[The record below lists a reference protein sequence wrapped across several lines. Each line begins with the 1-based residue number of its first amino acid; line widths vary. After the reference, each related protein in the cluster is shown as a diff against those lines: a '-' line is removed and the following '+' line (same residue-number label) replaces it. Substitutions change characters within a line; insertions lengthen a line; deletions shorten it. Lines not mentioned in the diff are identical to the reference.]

1 MNNFTQLN
9 LKPVYDSDDDII
21 DFYSGVLGI
30 AKKYDRVSAY
40 VETGFFKLIS
50 KGIYGLI
57 KSGGQ
62 MNLIVSTEISDIAL
76 EQLTIAKNNNF
87 LEKEINRILAELDE
101 KDTRIADVN
110 FLISIKRLNVKIA
123 ILNNKG
129 FVHEKYG
136 ILEDFEGNL
145 LTISGSN
152 NDTVASI
159 NSNFESF
166 EITKNWNDSVFS
178 LDKIESR
185 KSKFLKLWNNDKDNI
200 LVIDIKDYLRNKS
213 EKIIKEI
220 PANLSS
226 NIIFLDSIN
235 SKVYLKTNFNFD
247 NILESND
254 FIDYAEFIVKKSNNN
269 FDVNLVD
276 YDDLNNFI
284 FLIKKFEDK
293 GNFKVILSTYLDETI
308 SSMVLDIKNISE
320 IGYSIKDKLY
330 FTSEDFKNRINSL
343 NKLLKRPLRNAQAL
357 ASLHLINIKRAMNFS
372 VPGSGKTAMIIGSFI
387 NLKLENK
394 VDKMIVFGPKSIFK
408 SWKDEYETL
417 LGESSSSKVL
427 SLVGES
433 SKSSKK
439 FMLEVDYS
447 KVDIIII
454 NYEAIES
461 IATDLIDKI
470 NHRTLIV
477 FDEIHRLKKLQGRR
491 YMIANQIS
499 KKTAYRVA
507 LTGTPLPNGY
517 QDLHNMFEILFGKYS
532 KTYFKFYKENLI
544 KENNNYRLTKQEN
557 ETLNGLI
564 YPFFM
569 RITKKDLNIKPPN
582 ENIIKHIYLT
592 GSEKAKYDS
601 IKNSNI
607 NVLSKIA
614 KLSNF
619 TFGSSEHSND
629 EIKGIIN
636 ELKGEEELI
645 DSSYT
650 NSSSKMIEG
659 LQLVQDLIRS
669 KKKVLVWTVY
679 LSTLFTFQ
687 KLLKSKGLSVSII
700 YGNTNSDERN
710 DIINDFNH
718 GSLDVLITNPQTLS
732 ESVSLHHSCHDAIYL
747 EQPLNLSQYLQS
759 RDRIHRLGIDESQ
772 ETNFYFLF
780 NYSNKYS
787 LDNRIYDLLKFKEEQ
802 MYKSISDNSLIVD
815 ELIVENDLK
824 SLL

>member
-166 EITKNWNDSVFS
+166 EITKNWNDSLFS

-254 FIDYAEFIVKKSNNN
+254 FVDYAEFIVKKSNNN

-284 FLIKKFEDK
+284 F
-293 GNFKVILSTYLDETI
+293 
-308 SSMVLDIKNISE
+308 
-320 IGYSIKDKLY
+320 
-330 FTSEDFKNRINSL
+330 
-343 NKLLKRPLRNAQAL
+343 
-357 ASLHLINIKRAMNFS
+357 
-372 VPGSGKTAMIIGSFI
+372 
-387 NLKLENK
+387 
-394 VDKMIVFGPKSIFK
+394 
-408 SWKDEYETL
+408 
-417 LGESSSSKVL
+417 
-427 SLVGES
+427 
-433 SKSSKK
+433 
-439 FMLEVDYS
+439 
-447 KVDIIII
+447 
-454 NYEAIES
+454 
-461 IATDLIDKI
+461 
-470 NHRTLIV
+470 
-477 FDEIHRLKKLQGRR
+477 KKL
-491 YMIANQIS
+491 
-499 KKTAYRVA
+499 
-507 LTGTPLPNGY
+507 
-517 QDLHNMFEILFGKYS
+517 
-532 KTYFKFYKENLI
+532 
-544 KENNNYRLTKQEN
+544 
-557 ETLNGLI
+557 
-564 YPFFM
+564 
-569 RITKKDLNIKPPN
+569 
-582 ENIIKHIYLT
+582 
-592 GSEKAKYDS
+592 
-601 IKNSNI
+601 
-607 NVLSKIA
+607 
-614 KLSNF
+614 
-619 TFGSSEHSND
+619 
-629 EIKGIIN
+629 
-636 ELKGEEELI
+636 
-645 DSSYT
+645 
-650 NSSSKMIEG
+650 
-659 LQLVQDLIRS
+659 
-669 KKKVLVWTVY
+669 
-679 LSTLFTFQ
+679 
-687 KLLKSKGLSVSII
+687 
-700 YGNTNSDERN
+700 
-710 DIINDFNH
+710 
-718 GSLDVLITNPQTLS
+718 
-732 ESVSLHHSCHDAIYL
+732 C
-747 EQPLNLSQYLQS
+747 
-759 RDRIHRLGIDESQ
+759 
-772 ETNFYFLF
+772 
-780 NYSNKYS
+780 YS
-787 LDNRIYDLLKFKEEQ
+787 L
-802 MYKSISDNSLIVD
+802 
-815 ELIVENDLK
+815 
-824 SLL
+824 